1 MTSKSTAEISIAE
14 ADAQCAS
21 RADVRAIEW
30 NGTQLADR
38 FEQRHAIHSR
48 PRVSDHAAELLR
60 CDQLDRFGAEHC
72 AEHAGPVRGGC
83 RTNMGRVLCTMAGA
97 KAVEL
102 IAAKQ
107 FGRMVAHTGTTV
119 DSVPLL
125 EAIGQLRTVP
135 LDSAYIST
143 ARALG
148 ISLGD

>member
-60 CDQLDRFGAEHC
+60 CDQLDRFGAGHG
-72 AEHAGPVRGGC
+72 AEHSSHVRAATAAN
-83 RTNMGRVLCTMAGA
+83 RARVLCTMFGA

-107 FGRMVAHTGTTV
+107 FGR
-119 DSVPLL
+119 
-125 EAIGQLRTVP
+125 
-135 LDSAYIST
+135 
-143 ARALG
+143 
-148 ISLGD
+148 